1 MGPVQLL
8 IFAFDRPDF
17 DGSVIAE
24 LDRLKESGL
33 VRLIDGAVIYK
44 DDEGDVAIYERSD
57 LTIEEAEE
65 LGAVVGALI
74 GLGLAGEEGAELGA
88 ELGAEAAEEGFGLLD
103 AEDLE
108 DIIEDLP
115 EDSAVA
121 AILLEHRWA
130 MPLREAVFNVGG
142 VPVVDEWVHP
152 LDLVAVGLMEAEE
165 AEVAARTRG
174 RPRGRGRLR
183 PRAQRRPT
191 DLP

>member
-1 MGPVQLL
+1 MTMGPVQLL
-8 IFAFDRPDF
+8 VFAFDRPDF

-24 LDRLKESGL
+24 LERLKENGV

-44 DDEGDVAIYERSD
+44 DAGGDVAIYERSD

-74 GLGLAGEEGAELGA
+74 GLGAAGEEGAELGA
-88 ELGAEAAEEGFGLLD
+88 EVGAEAAEEGFGLFD

-121 AILLEHRWA
+121 ALLLEHRWA
-130 MPLREAVFNVGG
+130 IPFREAAFDAGG
-142 VPVVDEWVHP
+142 IPVVDEWVHP

-165 AEVAARTRG
+165 AEVLLG
-174 RPRGRGRLR
+174 LEGELEDEDDDEDEPG
-183 PRAQRRPT
+183 
-191 DLP
+191 